1 MTIEVAGGTAAIA
14 GAEVTSGP
22 CSHLLVHSATEAGAT
37 MGYAAAQ
44 ITYNGPSDIPSL
56 CLIKLTSLDG
66 ETVVV
71 TTSVTA
77 TSDQQPCC
85 PVGSCCPQTSAI
97 SLHHHVV
104 FDQPV
109 QTISFP
115 GAIDGGLDGGPADT
129 VQDVPQAT
137 ESGGVDLANAIEAG
151 PVDAADESALDGEE
165 PIDATL
171 DI

>member
-1 MTIEVAGGTAAIA
+1 MTIEVAGGDAAITS
-14 GAEVTSGP
+14 AEVISGP

-44 ITYNGPSDIPSL
+44 VTYNGPSDIPPL

-66 ETVVV
+66 ETIVV

-77 TSDQQPCC
+77 TSYQQPCC
-85 PVGSCCPQTSAI
+85 PVGSCCAKTSAI

-109 QTISFP
+109 LTILFP
-115 GAIDGGLDGGPADT
+115 GTIGGGLDGGAADT
-129 VQDVPQAT
+129 VQDVPQAMET
-137 ESGGVDLANAIEAG
+137 SGIDLAESIDAG
-151 PVDAADESALDGEE
+151 PVDAADESALDAES
-165 PIDATL
+165 PIDASL

>member
-44 ITYNGPSDIPSL
+44 ITYNGPSDIPPL
-56 CLIKLTSLDG
+56 CLVKLTSLDG
-66 ETVVV
+66 ETIVA

-77 TSDQQPCC
+77 TSDPQPCC
-85 PVGSCCPQTSAI
+85 PVGSCCAQTSAI

-109 QTISFP
+109 LTISFP
-115 GAIDGGLDGGPADT
+115 GAIDGGLGGGAADT
-129 VQDVPQAT
+129 IRDVPQAM
-137 ESGGVDLANAIEAG
+137 ESGSVDLAEDTPNA
-151 PVDAADESALDGEE
+151 PVDASDQNALDGGTTV
-165 PIDATL
+165 DASL
-171 DI
+171 GI